1 MMLFEC
7 SSQPAYILARAAEYL
22 LVVAVAVVLAGANV
36 IGYTKCS
43 KEAKQ
48 NITNMATNAVRSQIT
63 AGLSRM
69 NPFAVFGAPAAT
81 AT

>member
-1 MMLFEC
+1 ML
-7 SSQPAYILARAAEYL
+7 SARQPPSYQPACAAEYL

-48 NITNMATNAVRSQIT
+48 NLTNMATNAVRSHLT

-69 NPFAVFGAPAAT
+69 NPFAAFGAPAAT
-81 AT
+81 TT